1 MEELIER
8 LTRCGLTR
16 RQAES
21 LSKAFKTLGDFAQYV
36 RIVEEENRKTGR
48 GDRSD
53 DPDDE

>member
-8 LTRCGLTR
+8 LTRCGVTR

-36 RIVEEENRKTGR
+36 RIVEEENRKTGQKAC
-48 GDRSD
+48 
-53 DPDDE
+53 E